1 MYHSVLYNNKNQK
14 PPSHFP
20 HFPLCYTFCPFKFF
34 QCVKTSKGYIETAAL
49 CKYLW
54 CNISMW
60 IDFPPN
66 PSIITGISWKPT
78 SRWRLRALGSSDR
91 SGVSPSH
98 SKYLFFFWLGAA
110 QLWGHFMCQPLR
122 SHSGP
127 TSKPTSAHCFCDVA
141 AGPKNAQ
148 TEKCD
153 VGQITAVVPLK
164 KSNSYGKAM
173 KPWLRT
179 EPSICSGCPRGAEWT
194 LGNVK

>member
-1 MYHSVLYNNKNQK
+1 MRGCFGVFFTFLSPALFVLLN
-14 PPSHFP
+14 F
-20 HFPLCYTFCPFKFF
+20 L
-34 QCVKTSKGYIETAAL
+34 QCVKTSKGYMETAAL

-60 IDFPPN
+60 IDFLPN

-122 SHSGP
+122 FHSAL
-127 TSKPTSAHCFCDVA
+127 TSKPTLAHCFCDVA
-141 AGPKNAQ
+141 AGPETAQ

-153 VGQITAVVPLK
+153 VGQITELC
-164 KSNSYGKAM
+164 
-173 KPWLRT
+173 PWRKNGILTAKTQSPGYRLT
-179 EPSICSGCPRGAEWT
+179 LALVRVIHIPFYLSVAEPNGS
-194 LGNVK
+194 